1 MKIYFLAIPII
12 VGIFIGV
19 GIVSNL
25 DKDSSNSSVL
35 TKENLIKGSI
45 IMGNP
50 NAKITIA
57 ALALVF
63 VFGLFVVGFDQ
74 GHIFSV
80 VMGEQAFDEMFIHE
94 LTHDM
99 RHAAGFPCH

>member
-1 MKIYFLAIPII
+1 MSQKQSTITTSGTSKIA
-12 VGIFIGV
+12 V
-19 GIVSNL
+19 
-25 DKDSSNSSVL
+25 
-35 TKENLIKGSI
+35 
-45 IMGNP
+45 
-50 NAKITIA
+50 A

-63 VFGLFVVGFDQ
+63 AFGLFVVGFDQ
-74 GHIFSV
+74 GHIFSL

>member
-1 MKIYFLAIPII
+1 MSVKQSTITASGTSKIA
-12 VGIFIGV
+12 V
-19 GIVSNL
+19 
-25 DKDSSNSSVL
+25 
-35 TKENLIKGSI
+35 
-45 IMGNP
+45 
-50 NAKITIA
+50 A

>member
-1 MKIYFLAIPII
+1 MSQNQTTITT
-12 VGIFIGV
+12 
-19 GIVSNL
+19 
-25 DKDSSNSSVL
+25 SSVS
-35 TKENLIKGSI
+35 KIAI
-45 IMGNP
+45 I
-50 NAKITIA
+50 T
-57 ALALVF
+57 LALIF
-63 VFGLFVVGFDQ
+63 GFGLFVVGFDQ